1 MKKVGEIFDIISG
14 SPQIRVQ
21 ETTDRAA
28 PRYLFYGQN
37 ELESDL
43 VAMNSD
49 AEQKSIQTFDEVVT
63 LKEGDV
69 VFSLISGQA
78 AVVRQPH
85 QGYLLTQNFVKFDL
99 KGQLDAKYWTYLL
112 NEDRNIKK
120 QLQMGVQGSIVFRYT
135 VKQIKE
141 ITLPDI
147 PSQEIQQAIG
157 DVYSKQLHL
166 QALKR
171 RVADLETTALLEKLR
186 RINEHE

>member
-1 MKKVGEIFDIISG
+1 MKKVGELFDIVSG

-43 VAMNSD
+43 VAMDSD

-63 LKEGDV
+63 LNEGDV

-85 QGYLLTQNFVKFDL
+85 QVYLLTQNFVKFDL
-99 KGQLDAKYWTYLL
+99 KDQLDAKYWTYLL
-112 NEDRNIKK
+112 NEDRNIKR

-135 VKQIKE
+135 VKQIRE

-147 PSQEIQQAIG
+147 PSHEIQQAIG

-166 QALKR
+166 QALKK

>member
-14 SPQIRVQ
+14 SPQIRIQ

-37 ELESDL
+37 ELECDL
-43 VAMNSD
+43 VAIDSD

-63 LKEGDV
+63 LNEGDV
-69 VFSLISGQA
+69 VFSLVSGQA
-78 AVVRQPH
+78 AVVRQSH

-99 KGQLDAKYWTYLL
+99 NDQLDAKYWTYLL

-135 VKQIKE
+135 VKQIRE

-147 PSQEIQQAIG
+147 PSREMQQTIG
-157 DVYSKQLHL
+157 DVYCKQLHL
-166 QALKR
+166 QALKKQ
-171 RVADLETTALLEKLR
+171 VADLETIALLEKLK
-186 RINEHE
+186 RINAHE